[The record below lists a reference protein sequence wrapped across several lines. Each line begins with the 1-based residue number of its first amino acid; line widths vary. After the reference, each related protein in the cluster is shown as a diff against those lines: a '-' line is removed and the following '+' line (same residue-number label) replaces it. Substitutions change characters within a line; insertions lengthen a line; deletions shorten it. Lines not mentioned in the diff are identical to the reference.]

1 MKSQSLSWS
10 GDYAEQV
17 SYQSN
22 SGDIVP
28 ARQLLSDNRIK
39 SFHGNNIF
47 IFQGHRFFFISIQ
60 LQVEQ
65 TVFFLCKVSF
75 VSSGIWKE
83 EREIRSKNNI
93 SEESRKRCD
102 F

>member
-1 MKSQSLSWS
+1 MKSQSLRWS

-39 SFHGNNIF
+39 SSHGNNIF
-47 IFQGHRFFFISIQ
+47 IFQGHRFSFISIQ

-65 TVFFLCKVSF
+65 AVFFLCKVSF
-75 VSSGIWKE
+75 ACSGIWKG
-83 EREIRSKNNI
+83 EREN
-93 SEESRKRCD
+93 D
-102 F
+102 